1 MHFIES
7 RNISKGFKIRNF
19 AQHDTTYL
27 CTMHTYEQLKYMQ
40 YRLSSEEGQDQKICK
55 KGVSCCT
62 MQYYYTTH
70 LYCNRRGNGHFFAV
84 SQSHQHKQQSFAIWS
99 WFQQPNFTV
108 DTWPLQ
114 IFLSR
119 MFYIFQSIYNPE
131 VCGTLLMKAYNTT
144 T

>member
-1 MHFIES
+1 MCFIES
-7 RNISKGFKIRNF
+7 RNIFKGFKIRNF
-19 AQHDTTYL
+19 AQYDTTYL

-40 YRLSSEEGQDQKICK
+40 YRLSSEGQDQKNLQKWGQLHNVHTQYPFILQQ
-55 KGVSCCT
+55 KG
-62 MQYYYTTH
+62 
-70 LYCNRRGNGHFFAV
+70 GNGHFFAV
-84 SQSHQHKQQSFAIWS
+84 SQSHQHKHQSFAIWS

-119 MFYIFQSIYNPE
+119 MYYIQSIYSPK
-131 VCGTLLMKAYNTT
+131 VCGTPLMKAYNTT